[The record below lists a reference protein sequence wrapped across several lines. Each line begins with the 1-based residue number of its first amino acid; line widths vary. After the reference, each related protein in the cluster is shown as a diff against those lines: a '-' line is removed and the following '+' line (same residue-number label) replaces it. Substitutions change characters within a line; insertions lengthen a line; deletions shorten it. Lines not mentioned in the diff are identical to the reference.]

1 MPLINEEM
9 AALMD
14 DEPQA
19 IEDAQ
24 PRSKK
29 VIPALTRSREQSA
42 EPAPEPIKI
51 AEFREFGKGSGA
63 MLFGKAAEVVADALR
78 VEQHTTNSDRPRP
91 YVKLTAEQVAAA
103 VPVLEEQ
110 GWEVRQKNAEITL
123 HGKSASVRGDA
134 AVAIANEFG
143 FALGATTTGIAKV
156 KFDQGKLEE
165 VIGFL
170 KDQKFVVEVDQAEPS
185 ETNNKKPVVVFRE
198 SLDSDDYKVFDTSAE
213 NLAKALGKEPD
224 RTPGGR
230 AMMEVTAKERK
241 QIVRDLGDQLDTS
254 VKPMPEAK
262 LTLYAM
268 GGGNVIGAAATEV
281 AAALNLETE
290 SVTRKADG
298 ATFPKVTLKE
308 DQIEAATS
316 ALEGLFT
323 IKTEEL
329 EPKAFIKTDKEK
341 QEIVVVGAAAPF
353 AATAKGVDLSMGN
366 KSPYVRL
373 PESDLEFVK
382 SVLKEAGFNEFDI
395 SESKPLQRSSQASA
409 SRSQRQAAEPEL

>member
-1 MPLINEEM
+1 MARIDEEM

-14 DEPQA
+14 DKPQVG
-19 IEDAQ
+19 EDT
-24 PRSKK
+24 PSRPKK
-29 VIPALTRSREQSA
+29 VIAAPTRSREQSA
-42 EPAPEPIKI
+42 ETAPEPVKI

-63 MLFGKAAEVVADALR
+63 LLFGKAAEVVADALQ

-91 YVKLTAEQVAAA
+91 YVKLTAEQVAEA

-110 GWEVRQKNAEITL
+110 GWDVRQKNAEVTL

-143 FALGATTTGIAKV
+143 FALGATTTGTAKV

-170 KDQKFVVEVDQAEPS
+170 KDRKFVVEVDQAEPS
-185 ETNNKKPVVVFRE
+185 ETNKKPVVVFRE
-198 SLDSDDYKVFDTSAE
+198 SLDSDDYKVFEASAE
-213 NLAKALGKEPD
+213 NLAKALEREPD

-230 AMMEVTAKERK
+230 AVMEVTAKERK

-298 ATFPKVTLKE
+298 ATFPKVTLQE
-308 DQIEAATS
+308 DQIETAKA
-316 ALEGLFT
+316 ALEGMFT

-329 EPKAFIKTDKEK
+329 EPKAIIKTDKEK
-341 QEIVVVGAAAPF
+341 QEIVVIGAAAPF
-353 AATAKGVDLSMGN
+353 AATAKGVDLSVGS

-373 PESDLEFVK
+373 PESDLGFVK